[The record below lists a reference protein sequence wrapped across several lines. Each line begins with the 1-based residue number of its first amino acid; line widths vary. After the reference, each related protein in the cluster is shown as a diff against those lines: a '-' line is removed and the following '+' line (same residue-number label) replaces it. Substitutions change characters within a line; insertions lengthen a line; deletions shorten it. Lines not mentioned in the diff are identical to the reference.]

1 MKDISMPIAYGNEVK
16 QLRLYMAP
24 GAGGSW
30 YVSIDKYHYGQ
41 VIWQLG
47 KWNAH
52 INPDCELTTMD
63 ITLIESMVTEVMPE
77 GPFG

>member
-1 MKDISMPIAYGNEVK
+1 MHEIIRQLAYGDDVK

-30 YVSIDKYHYGQ
+30 YVSIDKLHYGQ
-41 VIWQLG
+41 VIWQGG
-47 KWNAH
+47 KWTAH
-52 INPDCELTTMD
+52 VNESHEVAD
-63 ITLIESMVTEVMPE
+63 IAMIESMVTDVMPE